1 MRSLTKRRDF
11 ELVLKEGVTLVSNY
25 LVMYARPNELGFNR
39 LGLSVSKKVGKAVL
53 RNRIKRLLREAIK
66 KLLQGVTL
74 NYDFVLVARRSSAE
88 GELNDFIRDIKRFM
102 IKITEADRVFSR

>member
-1 MRSLTKRRDF
+1 
-11 ELVLKEGVTLVSNY
+11 
-25 LVMYARPNELGFNR
+25 MYARPNELGFNR

-102 IKITEADRVFSR
+102 IKITEANTVSLRGVPKAFGMTKQFQKRDPLQSLL